1 MAGKIRLERVS
12 DKQFFKIRD
21 IPTTEMKQLKITLL
35 ENFGDPKSTYI
46 NTVELGYVKENGIES
61 SRDKT
66 YSEFMKLTS
75 TEKELKRAQEQI
87 KRLSAENEEIKLTL
101 KKQGEMIIEM
111 QHAFKALTK
120 EL

>member
-1 MAGKIRLERVS
+1 M
-12 DKQFFKIRD
+12 
-21 IPTTEMKQLKITLL
+21 
-35 ENFGDPKSTYI
+35 
-46 NTVELGYVKENGIES
+46 KENGIES

-120 EL
+120 ELEKVQTIQQIQNQTFTTS